1 MSEVLPMG
9 EFRFVAEN
17 EVLSFD
23 LDSTTKPDDY
33 GYIVEVD
40 LNYPGHL
47 HDTHSDY
54 PLAAQIL
61 QITKGVLSAY
71 SSSLNSDHVTSEK
84 LSPNICDTTNYVIH
98 YENLRLY
105 LKHGLQQI
113 NVHRILKFRRRGSD
127 DMRIEPWTIGT
138 SGRVFKH

>member
-9 EFRFVAEN
+9 KFSFVAEN

-23 LDSTTKPDDY
+23 LDSTKKFDDY
-33 GYIVEVD
+33 GYILEVD
-40 LNYPGHL
+40 LKYPVHL
-47 HDTHSDY
+47 HDAHSGY

-71 SSSLNSDHVTSEK
+71 SSSLTSNHVNPDK
-84 LSPNICDTTNYVIH
+84 LSTNLCDKTNYVIH
-98 YENLRLY
+98 YKNFRLY

-113 NVHRILKFRRRGSD
+113 NVNRILKFRHSAW
-127 DMRIEPWTIGT
+127 I
-138 SGRVFKH
+138 K